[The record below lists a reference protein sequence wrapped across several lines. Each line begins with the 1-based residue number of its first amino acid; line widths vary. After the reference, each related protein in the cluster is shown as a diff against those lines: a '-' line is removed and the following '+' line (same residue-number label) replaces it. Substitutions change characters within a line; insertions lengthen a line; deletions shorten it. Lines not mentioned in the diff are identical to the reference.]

1 MAAAYDYP
9 KLVREAFSLKARDKK
24 MYIMRGAPGSG
35 KTSLWKVLGH
45 HDWTTVAS
53 ADDYFVNFYGE
64 YEWNPRELPDAHDYC
79 KEVAKAMCEFPKT
92 LTKCAVVIDNCNVK
106 PEHAEFYIDLAIE
119 HGFTPYVIDVGDAG
133 LSAEELHQR
142 TVDNGH
148 NVPVHTL
155 RRIKRELKDY
165 RLAFAADPRINYVR
179 V

>member
-1 MAAAYDYP
+1 MSDYA
-9 KLVREAFSLKARDKK
+9 KLVREAFSLKVRDRK

-45 HDWTTVAS
+45 HFWTTVAS
-53 ADDYFVNFYGE
+53 ADDYFVDAHGNYDFS
-64 YEWNPRELPDAHDYC
+64 PAKLPDAHNYC
-79 KEVAKAMCEFPKT
+79 KEVAKATCEFPKARV
-92 LTKCAVVIDNCNVK
+92 KCAIVIDNCNVK
-106 PEHAEFYIDLAIE
+106 PEHAEFYIKLAIE

-133 LSAEELHQR
+133 LSAEDLHQR
-142 TVDNGH
+142 TVENGH
-148 NVPVHTL
+148 EVPVHTL